1 MSAEKVEVFN
11 LDTSDVE
18 LSQRE
23 YVEVG
28 EFVNE
33 VSGGWGQYT
42 KVRIPVYLDESTGLL
57 VGDVRAYE
65 AWVRS

>member
-1 MSAEKVEVFN
+1 MTAEKVEVFN
-11 LDTSDVE
+11 QDTSDME

-28 EFVNE
+28 EIVNE
-33 VSGGWGQYT
+33 VETDWGRYT
-42 KVRIPVYLDESTGLL
+42 KVHTTVYLDESTGLL